1 MYRIFSYFL
10 TSVITVGCA
19 AGLAMSNP
27 IPTGSVSGL
36 PNSNQISLSWSAPSP
51 SNGVSVTSYKIEY
64 RQLSLTNSSAVFT
77 EWPIRPTT
85 GNVTITSLN
94 SGAIYEFKITP
105 IDSFGDGP
113 SYLLT
118 LSTLLPPPVNLVINQ
133 NDGGLKLSWDSP
145 TSGGSPITDYIV
157 EYRIAGSNAPF
168 VRYNDGTNPNT
179 NASITTLVK
188 GQTYEFRISAYNGA
202 QGLSSSIV
210 TVKVGA
216 VPAQVNNVLV
226 SPSLIPN
233 VTSIV
238 WSAPAD
244 NGSPIIDYNIE
255 YKEAGGN
262 SWQIYMHK
270 PSADTTAG
278 LVGLNPSTQYEF
290 RVSAVSANGSGISSG
305 PVIYTTPAKSA
316 SPIVPPTNAVINSN
330 VDNGGSSGSMSN
342 LITPGVP
349 GAVDFAPA
357 DKSVNGTWIAGL
369 SGACPITDY
378 RTEYKLS
385 TAGDAAWTLY
395 NDGVV
400 NTDKVVVTNLNN
412 DVSYDFRVAAINCKG
427 VGAYTKVYTII
438 PKANVKAC
446 SPIITQ
452 YLKKG
457 AANDKENVIRL
468 QTFLK
473 NDEGNK
479 TLTVNGNFGPATYSA
494 VVAFQN
500 KYKSDVLS
508 PWNLSK
514 GTGWVYITTKKKIN
528 DLYCQYHQ

>member
-1 MYRIFSYFL
+1 
-10 TSVITVGCA
+10 
-19 AGLAMSNP
+19 
-27 IPTGSVSGL
+27 
-36 PNSNQISLSWSAPSP
+36 
-51 SNGVSVTSYKIEY
+51 
-64 RQLSLTNSSAVFT
+64 
-77 EWPIRPTT
+77 
-85 GNVTITSLN
+85 
-94 SGAIYEFKITP
+94 
-105 IDSFGDGP
+105 
-113 SYLLT
+113 
-118 LSTLLPPPVNLVINQ
+118 
-133 NDGGLKLSWDSP
+133 
-145 TSGGSPITDYIV
+145 
-157 EYRIAGSNAPF
+157 
-168 VRYNDGTNPNT
+168 
-179 NASITTLVK
+179 
-188 GQTYEFRISAYNGA
+188 
-202 QGLSSSIV
+202 
-210 TVKVGA
+210 
-216 VPAQVNNVLV
+216 
-226 SPSLIPN
+226 
-233 VTSIV
+233 
-238 WSAPAD
+238 
-244 NGSPIIDYNIE
+244 
-255 YKEAGGN
+255 
-262 SWQIYMHK
+262 
-270 PSADTTAG
+270 
-278 LVGLNPSTQYEF
+278 
-290 RVSAVSANGSGISSG
+290 
-305 PVIYTTPAKSA
+305 
-316 SPIVPPTNAVINSN
+316 
-330 VDNGGSSGSMSN
+330 
-342 LITPGVP
+342 
-349 GAVDFAPA
+349 
-357 DKSVNGTWIAGL
+357 
-369 SGACPITDY
+369 
-378 RTEYKLS
+378 LS